1 MGWGNFILNL
11 AKMERQI
18 FVYLSLPIW
27 GWLFVSTQSQGGGK
41 MTILQNY
48 MLFRI
53 SVAVAFITLAVN
65 TACANSSL
73 AGIAPIAGT
82 TLKESILFAIDRDP
96 SVSSQAAQLGIGQAQ
111 IDEARS
117 GWMPQISLNGSTGHS
132 QTTDSSGSLRNSAAW
147 GLSLTQLIYDFG
159 KTNNSISQSSA
170 QRDSYRYQLM
180 GTLSDVAEK
189 TALSYVEV
197 KRYNDLLQAA
207 KENVQAL
214 KNVAQLAKLRA
225 DAGVSSTS
233 DELQTQTRIAGMQAT
248 VEQYNAALNSARARL
263 GVLTG
268 MQAENYA
275 PVPESLAV
283 EPDSLNRIDYSVIPA
298 VMAAQNMERSAQ
310 YGVETA
316 KSQHWPTLSL
326 KGGRTRYESDNRSYW
341 DDQVQLNIDAPL
353 YQGGAVSA
361 RVRQAEGAR
370 AMASSQVD
378 QARFDV
384 LQKASVAQADWTG
397 ARGRMDAGRLQLES
411 ALRARD
417 VYKNE
422 YTLSKRSIN
431 DLLSVEQDVW
441 AATSA
446 KIMAEYDAWSSA
458 INYASAVDNLMS
470 IIGVEKNVAAKLPDL
485 S

>member
-1 MGWGNFILNL
+1 M
-11 AKMERQI
+11 MRERNYKW
-18 FVYLSLPIW
+18 VRLSAVLV
-27 GWLFVSTQSQGGGK
+27 L
-41 MTILQNY
+41 
-48 MLFRI
+48 I
-53 SVAVAFITLAVN
+53 SACIN
-65 TACANSSL
+65 TTYANSGAL
-73 AGIAPIAGT
+73 GFATVPTT

-96 SVSSQAAQLGIGQAQ
+96 SVSQQAAQLGIGQAQ

-170 QRDSYRYQLM
+170 RRDSYRYQLM
-180 GTLSDVAEK
+180 ETLTAVAEK

-197 KRYNDLLQAA
+197 RRYSDLLQAA

-214 KNVAQLAKLRA
+214 KNVEQLAKLRA

-233 DELQTQTRIAGMQAT
+233 DELQTRTRIAGMQAT

-263 GVLTG
+263 AVLTG
-268 MQAENYA
+268 MQAEAYS
-275 PVPESLAV
+275 PVPEKLAV
-283 EPDSLNRIDYSVIPA
+283 EQNAVNQIDYSLIPA

-326 KGGRTRYESDNRSYW
+326 KGGRTRYESDNRAYW
-341 DDQVQLNIDAPL
+341 DDQIQLNIDAPL

-361 RVRQAEGAR
+361 RVRQAEGTR
-370 AMASSQVD
+370 TMASSQVD

-397 ARGRMDAGRLQLES
+397 ARGRMAAGSLQLEN
-411 ALRARD
+411 ALRARA

-441 AATSA
+441 QATSA
-446 KIMAEYDAWSSA
+446 KIMAEYDGWSAA
-458 INYASAVDNLMS
+458 INYASAVDNLMTL
-470 IIGVEKNVAAKLPDL
+470 IGVEKNAAAKLPDL

>member
-1 MGWGNFILNL
+1 MSAAIALIALVANT
-11 AKMERQI
+11 
-18 FVYLSLPIW
+18 VY
-27 GWLFVSTQSQGGGK
+27 
-41 MTILQNY
+41 
-48 MLFRI
+48 
-53 SVAVAFITLAVN
+53 
-65 TACANSSL
+65 ANSNPV
-73 AGIAPIAGT
+73 GIAPIAET
-82 TLKESILFAIDRDP
+82 SLKESILFAIDRDP
-96 SVSSQAAQLGIGQAQ
+96 SVSQQAAQLGIGQAQ

-159 KTNNSISQSSA
+159 KTNNSINQSSA
-170 QRDSYRYQLM
+170 QRDSYRFQLM
-180 GTLSDVAEK
+180 ATLSDVATK
-189 TALSYVEV
+189 TALSYVEI
-197 KRYNDLLQAA
+197 KRYGDLVQAA

-214 KNVAQLAKLRA
+214 ENVAQLAKLRA

-248 VEQYNAALNSARARL
+248 VEQYTAALNSARAKL
-263 GVLTG
+263 AVLTG
-268 MQAENYA
+268 MQAERYS
-275 PVPESLAV
+275 PVPDNLAPESG
-283 EPDSLNRIDYSVIPA
+283 SLNRIDYALIPA
-298 VMAAQNMERSAQ
+298 VMAAQNKERSAE

-341 DDQVQLNIDAPL
+341 DDQIQLNIDAPI

-361 RVRQAEGAR
+361 RVRQAEGAK

-384 LQKASVAQADWTG
+384 LQKASVAQADWAG
-397 ARGRMDAGRLQLES
+397 ARGRIDAGRRQLES
-411 ALRARD
+411 ALRTRQ

-446 KIMAEYDAWSSA
+446 RITAEYDGWNSA

-470 IIGVEKNVAAKLPDL
+470 LIGIEKSAAAKLPDL
-485 S
+485 N

>member
-1 MGWGNFILNL
+1 MVPF
-11 AKMERQI
+11 
-18 FVYLSLPIW
+18 
-27 GWLFVSTQSQGGGK
+27 
-41 MTILQNY
+41 
-48 MLFRI
+48 
-53 SVAVAFITLAVN
+53 
-65 TACANSSL
+65 TA
-73 AGIAPIAGT
+73 
-82 TLKESILFAIDRDP
+82 E
-96 SVSSQAAQLGIGQAQ
+96 
-111 IDEARS
+111 
-117 GWMPQISLNGSTGHS
+117 SLNGSTGHS
-132 QTTDSSGSLRNSAAW
+132 QTTDSSGSLKNSAAW

-180 GTLSDVAEK
+180 STLSDVAEK

-197 KRYNDLLQAA
+197 KRYADLLQAA

-214 KNVAQLAKLRA
+214 KNVEQLAKLRA

-233 DELQTQTRIAGMQAT
+233 DELQTRTRIAGMQAT
-248 VEQYNAALNSARARL
+248 VAQYHAALNSARARL
-263 GVLTG
+263 AVLTG
-268 MQAENYA
+268 MQADNFS
-275 PVPESLAV
+275 PVPANLAV
-283 EPDSLNRIDYSVIPA
+283 EPDSLNRIDYSLIPA

-341 DDQVQLNIDAPL
+341 DDQIQLNIDAPL

-397 ARGRMDAGRLQLES
+397 ARGRMEAGKQQLEN

-441 AATSA
+441 QATSA
-446 KIMAEYDAWSSA
+446 KIIAEYDGWSSA
-458 INYASAVDNLMS
+458 INYASAVDNLMPL
-470 IIGVEKNVAAKLPDL
+470 IGIEKNAAAKLPDL

>member
-1 MGWGNFILNL
+1 MSILPTNL
-11 AKMERQI
+11 LFKISAGLALI
-18 FVYLSLPIW
+18 SLAINP
-27 GWLFVSTQSQGGGK
+27 
-41 MTILQNY
+41 
-48 MLFRI
+48 
-53 SVAVAFITLAVN
+53 AVANNGQAAF
-65 TACANSSL
+65 
-73 AGIAPIAGT
+73 APVAAT

-96 SVSSQAAQLGIGQAQ
+96 SVSQQAAQMGIGQAQ

-159 KTNNSISQSSA
+159 KTNNSISQASS
-170 QRDSYRYQLM
+170 QRDSYRFQLM
-180 GTLSDVAEK
+180 RTLSDVAEK

-197 KRYNDLLQAA
+197 KRYADLLQAA
-207 KENVQAL
+207 RENVQAL
-214 KNVAQLAKLRA
+214 KNVEKLATLRA

-233 DELQTQTRIAGMQAT
+233 DELQTRTRIAGMQAT
-248 VEQYNAALNSARARL
+248 VEQYTAALNSARARL
-263 GVLTG
+263 AVLTG
-268 MQAENYA
+268 MQAERYS
-275 PVPESLAV
+275 PVPARLAIEQDAV
-283 EPDSLNRIDYSVIPA
+283 NRIDYASIPA
-298 VMAAQNMERSAQ
+298 VMAAQNMEKAAQ
-310 YGVETA
+310 YGIETA

-326 KGGRTRYESDNRSYW
+326 KAGRTRYESDNRSYW
-341 DDQVQLNIDAPL
+341 DDQIQLNVDAPL

-370 AMASSQVD
+370 AMAASQVD

-397 ARGRMDAGRLQLES
+397 ALGRREAGKRQLES

-441 AATSA
+441 QAISA
-446 KIMAEYDAWSSA
+446 KIMAEYDGWSAA
-458 INYASAVDNLMS
+458 INYASAVDNLMPLVG
-470 IIGVEKNVAAKLPDL
+470 IETNAAAKLPDL